1 MEQALIIASG
11 IGLNGEDLNLFPQLH
26 VAEVQQ
32 LKRLLINSERAGIS
46 KFTIFCSESSKLSLL
61 KIANDRRIQSQ
72 TSFVFENDKYE
83 FEDESAYVIQSN
95 LLTYST
101 TIKAFIESTVSENGN
116 SVLSDNENNVYGLLK
131 LKKADIKK
139 ILTKGDLSE
148 LLKTKAKGGINHITI
163 DEGYAMNLDPTQES
177 LDSAKEMI
185 FSNVGKTATGWI
197 AVNINGRFS
206 LPLSKQLIKTPLT
219 PNMISVLINVIGFM
233 SGPFYALGHPVIG
246 AICMQIATILD
257 RCDGEVARIKL
268 METKKGQ
275 WVDTISDQVSMLSF
289 YIGLPIGYYAINNS
303 GWIIGLGI
311 MNVFFF
317 VFFIAWSFYFLVKYT
332 DSGSLV
338 SYMKVD
344 NFIDT
349 EKTSYMR
356 KFISFL
362 RPLGRRNFYSMAF
375 LVMAIFGGYPVV
387 FFFATVAITFFFI
400 HVLEDILKLSKI
412 KKREQFN

>member
-1 MEQALIIASG
+1 MGQALIIASG
-11 IGLNGEDLNLFPQLH
+11 IGLNGEDLTQFPQLK
-26 VAEVQQ
+26 VCEVEQ

-46 KFTIFCSESSKLSLL
+46 KFTILCTESSKLSLL

-72 TSFVFENDKYE
+72 TDFVSENDKYE
-83 FEDESAYVIQSN
+83 FEGDSAYVIQSN

-101 TIKAFIESTVSENGN
+101 TLEAFIESVDSSAENA
-116 SVLSDNENNVYGLLK
+116 VLSDSEDNHFGLFKLNK
-131 LKKADIKK
+131 ASINKVLKK
-139 ILTKGDLSE
+139 GDMGE
-148 LLKTKAKGGINHITI
+148 LLKGRSKNQLKNAAIE
-163 DEGYAMNLDPTQES
+163 EGYMMNLTTDQET
-177 LDSAKEMI
+177 LNDAKEMI

-206 LPLSKQLIKTPLT
+206 LPLSRQLIKTPLT
-219 PNMISVLINVIGFM
+219 PNMISVLINVIGIM

-246 AICMQIATILD
+246 AICMQIATTLD

-289 YIGLPIGYYAINNS
+289 YIGLPIGYYAVNNS

-317 VFFIAWSFYFLVKYT
+317 LFFIGWSFYFLTKYT

-349 EKTSYMR
+349 SQTSFMR

-412 KKREQFN
+412 KKRELFN

>member
-1 MEQALIIASG
+1 MGQALIIASG
-11 IGLNGEDLNLFPQLH
+11 IGLNGEDLTQFPQLK
-26 VAEVQQ
+26 VCEVEQ

-46 KFTIFCSESSKLSLL
+46 KFTILCTESSKLSLL

-72 TSFVFENDKYE
+72 TDFVSENDKYE
-83 FEDESAYVIQSN
+83 FEDDSAYVIQSN

-101 TIKAFIESTVSENGN
+101 TLEAFKESQDSAAGN
-116 SVLSDNENNVYGLLK
+116 VVLSDSEDNLYGLLK
-131 LKKADIKK
+131 LNKASINKVLK
-139 ILTKGDLSE
+139 KGDMRE
-148 LLKTKAKGGINHITI
+148 LLKGRSKNQLKNAAIE
-163 DEGYAMNLDPTQES
+163 EGYMMNLTPDHET
-177 LDSAKEMI
+177 LNDAKEMI

-206 LPLSKQLIKTPLT
+206 LPLSRQLIKTPLT
-219 PNMISVLINVIGFM
+219 PNMISVLINVIGIM
-233 SGPFYALGHPVIG
+233 SGPFYALGHPIIG

-275 WVDTISDQVSMLSF
+275 WVDTISDQVTMLSF
-289 YIGLPIGYYAINNS
+289 YIGLPIGYYAVNNS

-317 VFFIAWSFYFLVKYT
+317 LFFIGWSFYFLTKYT

-349 EKTSYMR
+349 NKTSFMR

-412 KKREQFN
+412 KNVINQN

>member
-1 MEQALIIASG
+1 MKQALIVASG
-11 IGLNGEDLNLFPQLH
+11 TGLNGENLNLFPLLD
-26 VAEVQQ
+26 VSEVPQ
-32 LKRLLINSERAGIS
+32 LKRLLINSERAGINR
-46 KFTIFCSESSKLSLL
+46 FTIFCDESSKLSLL
-61 KIANDRRIQSQ
+61 KLANDRRIQSPIE
-72 TSFVFENDKYE
+72 FVCETDE
-83 FEDESAYVIQSN
+83 FKLEGDSAYVIQSN

-101 TIKAFIESTVSENGN
+101 TINAFIEMAEKASGNTV
-116 SVLSDNENNVYGLLK
+116 LADRENNLYGLFK
-131 LKKADIKK
+131 LKKSDINRIRESGDIGDTTGKK
-139 ILTKGDLSE
+139 SKNGLQNLVVE
-148 LLKTKAKGGINHITI
+148 
-163 DEGYAMNLDPTQES
+163 EGYMMNLSPDASS
-177 LDSAKEMI
+177 LDRAKEMI

-206 LPLSKQLIKTPLT
+206 LPLSRQLIKTPLT
-219 PNMISVLINVIGFM
+219 PNMISVLINVIGIM
-233 SGPFYALGHPVIG
+233 AGPFFALGHPVIG
-246 AICMQIATILD
+246 AICMQIATVLD

-275 WVDTISDQVSMLSF
+275 WVDTVSDQVSMLSF

-303 GWIIGLGI
+303 GWIVGLGI

-317 VFFIAWSFYFLVKYT
+317 LFFIAWSFYFLIKYT

-349 EKTSYMR
+349 EKTSFMR

-412 KKREQFN
+412 KKKEVYN

>member
-1 MEQALIIASG
+1 MGQALIIASG
-11 IGLNGEDLNLFPQLH
+11 IGLNEEDLTKFPQLK
-26 VAEVQQ
+26 VCEVEQ

-46 KFTIFCSESSKLSLL
+46 KFTILCTESSKLSLL

-72 TSFVFENDKYE
+72 TDFVSENDKYE
-83 FEDESAYVIQSN
+83 FDGDYAYVIQSN

-101 TIKAFIESTVSENGN
+101 TLEAFIKSENGSNEN
-116 SVLSDNENNVYGLLK
+116 SVLSDAEGNQYGLFKLNK
-131 LKKADIKK
+131 ASINKVLKK
-139 ILTKGDLSE
+139 GDMGE
-148 LLKTKAKGGINHITI
+148 LLKGRSKNQLKNAAIE
-163 DEGYAMNLDPTQES
+163 EGYMMNLTPDRETVNE
-177 LDSAKEMI
+177 AKEMI

-206 LPLSKQLIKTPLT
+206 LPLSRQLIKTPLT
-219 PNMISVLINVIGFM
+219 PNMISVLINVIGIM

-289 YIGLPIGYYAINNS
+289 YIGLPIGYYAVNNS

-317 VFFIAWSFYFLVKYT
+317 LFFIGWSFYFLTKYT

-349 EKTSYMR
+349 SQTSFMR

-412 KKREQFN
+412 KKRELFN

>member
-11 IGLNGEDLNLFPQLH
+11 IGLNGEDLTLFPQLN
-26 VAEVQQ
+26 VCEVQQ

-46 KFTIFCSESSKLSLL
+46 RFTIFCSESSKLSLL
-61 KIANDRRIQSQ
+61 KLVNDRRIQSQ
-72 TSFVFENDKYE
+72 TDFVCENDEYE
-83 FEDESAYVIQSN
+83 FGDESAYVIQSN
-95 LLTYST
+95 LLTYAT
-101 TIKAFIESTVSENGN
+101 TLKAFIESTETDSGNAVLTDSENN
-116 SVLSDNENNVYGLLK
+116 LYGLLK
-131 LKKADIKK
+131 LKKADINKIIKK
-139 ILTKGDLSE
+139 ADLGE
-148 LLKTKAKGGINHITI
+148 LLKPKSGKALKHVTTG
-163 DEGYAMNLDPTQES
+163 EGYMMNLAPTRES

-206 LPLSKQLIKTPLT
+206 LPLSRQLVKTSLT
-219 PNMISVLINVIGFM
+219 PNMISVLINVIGIM
-233 SGPFYALGHPVIG
+233 AGPFYALGHPVIG

-275 WVDTISDQVSMLSF
+275 WVDTISDQISMLSF
-289 YIGLPIGYYAINNS
+289 YIGLPIGYYAQVNS
-303 GWIIGLGI
+303 GWIIGLGV
-311 MNVFFF
+311 MNVAFFL
-317 VFFIAWSFYFLVKYT
+317 FFIGWSFYFLVKFT

-349 EKTSYMR
+349 SNTTLMR

-375 LVMAIFGGYPVV
+375 LVMAVFGGYPVV
-387 FFFATVAITFFFI
+387 FFFATVAITFFFL
-400 HVLEDILKLSKI
+400 HVLEDIVKLSKI
-412 KKREQFN
+412 KKREVLN

>member
-1 MEQALIIASG
+1 M
-11 IGLNGEDLNLFPQLH
+11 PTP
-26 VAEVQQ
+26 
-32 LKRLLINSERAGIS
+32 RRPRA
-46 KFTIFCSESSKLSLL
+46 KMLPLS
-61 KIANDRRIQSQ
+61 QSP
-72 TSFVFENDKYE
+72 
-83 FEDESAYVIQSN
+83 
-95 LLTYST
+95 LLTL
-101 TIKAFIESTVSENGN
+101 A
-116 SVLSDNENNVYGLLK
+116 
-131 LKKADIKK
+131 KK
-139 ILTKGDLSE
+139 T
-148 LLKTKAKGGINHITI
+148 
-163 DEGYAMNLDPTQES
+163 
-177 LDSAKEMI
+177 
-185 FSNVGKTATGWI
+185 
-197 AVNINGRFS
+197 
-206 LPLSKQLIKTPLT
+206 PLSKQLIKTPLT